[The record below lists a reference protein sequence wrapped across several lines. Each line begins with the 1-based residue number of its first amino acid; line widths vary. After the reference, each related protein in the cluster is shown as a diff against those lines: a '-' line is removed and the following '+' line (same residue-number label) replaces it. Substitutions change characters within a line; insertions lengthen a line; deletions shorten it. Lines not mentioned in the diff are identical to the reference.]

1 MTLAE
6 VIVVGF
12 LLSMLATLAVQFL
25 IPCLKAQAQGTVQA
39 GLEEQGTL
47 AVNRVAMWLQQSAPP
62 GVSLYN
68 ANPPSPA
75 ESYPE
80 GFPVDFPVLLAVIP
94 IKRVLGDTTL
104 EWADRPRALAYDR
117 VARVL
122 RQVEWPQTPPP
133 IALTM
138 TSSGPDRL
146 SQGALLTLA
155 DPASGGT
162 RTHLCRDLA
171 FFDITTSAGRG
182 ITIGS
187 LVTVTL
193 RLQGGGSQ
201 QHRIQRQ
208 VHLRN

>member
-25 IPCLKAQAQGTVQA
+25 IPCLRAQTQGTIQA

-75 ESYPE
+75 ESYPA
-80 GFPVDFPVLLAVIP
+80 GFSVDFPVLLAVIP
-94 IKRVLGDTTL
+94 IKQVLGDTTL
-104 EWADRPRALAYDR
+104 EWADRPRALCYDR
-117 VARVL
+117 AAQVL
-122 RQVEWPQTPPP
+122 RQVEWPQAPPSIP
-133 IALTM
+133 LTF
-138 TSSGPDRL
+138 TSAGPDRL
-146 SQGALLTLA
+146 TQASLLTLA
-155 DPASGGT
+155 DPSSGGS
-162 RTHLCRDLA
+162 RTDLCRNLA
-171 FFDITTSAGRG
+171 FFDISTSMGRG

-193 RLQGGGSQ
+193 RLEGGGSQ